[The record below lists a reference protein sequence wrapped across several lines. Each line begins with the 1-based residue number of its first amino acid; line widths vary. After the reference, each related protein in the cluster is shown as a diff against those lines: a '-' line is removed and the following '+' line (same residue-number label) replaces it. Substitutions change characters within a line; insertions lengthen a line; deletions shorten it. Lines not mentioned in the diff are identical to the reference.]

1 MYKELVKKKKITL
14 NFSAETFSQESMQW
28 DISRPKSKQPPT
40 KIAVSS
46 KVMFKTDR
54 EIRTFQDKHK
64 QK

>member
-1 MYKELVKKKKITL
+1 MYKELVKKKITL

-54 EIRTFQDKHK
+54 EIKTFQDKHK

>member
-1 MYKELVKKKKITL
+1 MYKELVKKKNNIKL
-14 NFSAETFSQESMQW
+14 LSRNLQQESMQW
-28 DISRPKSKQPPT
+28 NISRPESKQPPT